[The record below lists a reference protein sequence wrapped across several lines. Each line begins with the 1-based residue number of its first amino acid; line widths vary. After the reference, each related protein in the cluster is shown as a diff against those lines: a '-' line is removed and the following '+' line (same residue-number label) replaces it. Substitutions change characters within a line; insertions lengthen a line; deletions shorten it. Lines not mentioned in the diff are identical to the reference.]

1 MKKSDLIKELL
12 ANFEVEKALQIA
24 EKLDL
29 NVRNLASNPVFM
41 RAFFQNLLTETRF
54 YKEEVNF
61 ESKFLTE
68 KKVGQGQTLI
78 RSLTLSDWKVS
89 TSQIQ
94 NFIADSEQI
103 ADDFPEHYPIV
114 LQELMIDAR
123 RKVAHKQFLSNSL
136 YDLAQKKADASS
148 TVKQILIL
156 EGQITEIY
164 EDKKYFDQ
172 QLILPAKYAKN
183 QIPETEKEDLRREY
197 NNLKANISKTKAKLL
212 NPSEKNKPI
221 LQAKL
226 KEFEK
231 KRMALAIKLDLQ
243 K

>member
-29 NVRNLASNPVFM
+29 NVRHLNSNPVFM

-61 ESKFLTE
+61 EIKFKPIKTISFE
-68 KKVGQGQTLI
+68 
-78 RSLTLSDWKVS
+78 VS

-94 NFIADSEQI
+94 NFVQDSEQM

-148 TVKQILIL
+148 TVKQILTL

-172 QLILPAKYAKN
+172 HLILPAKYAKN

-212 NPSEKNKPI
+212 NPSEKNKPA